1 MEPMNLCAQ
10 ITGLSLVAVS
20 TAMLARPRGMIV
32 MVERLLENPPVM
44 YVLGLVQLVGGL
56 TMVLTQDVTSGADLT
71 LVLALVGWWLLI
83 RGAMLMFMSPE
94 ALWSLVDS
102 IELPKYYY
110 VSNIVGLVIGIYLA
124 YTGFNHILGLRPIAA
139 M

>member
-1 MEPMNLCAQ
+1 MEPMLLCAQ

-20 TAMLARPRGMIV
+20 TAMLARPRGMII
-32 MVERLLENPPVM
+32 MVERLLENPPIM

-56 TMVLTQDVTSGADLT
+56 TMVLTQDSTSGANLA
-71 LVLALVGWWLLI
+71 LVLSLVGWWLLI
-83 RGAMLMFMSPE
+83 RGGMLMFVSPE

-102 IELPKYYY
+102 IELPKYHFL
-110 VSNIVGLVIGIYLA
+110 SNIAGLLIGLYLA
-124 YTGFNHILGLRPIAA
+124 YTGFMHIADLKTIAP

>member
-1 MEPMNLCAQ
+1 MEPMLLCAQ

-20 TAMLARPRGMIV
+20 TAMLSRPRGMII
-32 MVERLLENPPVM
+32 MIERLLENPPIM

-56 TMVLTQDVTSGADLT
+56 TMVLTQDVMSGTNLA
-71 LVLALVGWWLLI
+71 LVLTLVGWWLLI
-83 RGAMLMFMSPE
+83 RGGMLMFVSPE

-102 IELPKYYY
+102 IELRKYYFL
-110 VSNIVGLVIGIYLA
+110 SNIVGLLIGIYLA
-124 YTGFNHILGLRPIAA
+124 YTGFSHILDLRPIAQ